1 MWNLIMLDSQ
11 VKEELFLVTLQNF
24 QIMIQKVFSV
34 FYKTFLVFVWFFFFR
49 ELTADITFRSLLIVI
64 GNTIG
69 LECILGL
76 IYFLCVIHNLES
88 VYYLLLLRLFSL
100 GISRNFLVFLGIL
113 LRQTF
118 RESSPGLREK
128 SNF

>member
-1 MWNLIMLDSQ
+1 MLGSQ
-11 VKEELFLVTLQNF
+11 VKEELFLVTPHNF
-24 QIMIQKVFSV
+24 LIIDSESV
-34 FYKTFLVFVWFFFFR
+34 FCFLSNVSCFCLIFFFR